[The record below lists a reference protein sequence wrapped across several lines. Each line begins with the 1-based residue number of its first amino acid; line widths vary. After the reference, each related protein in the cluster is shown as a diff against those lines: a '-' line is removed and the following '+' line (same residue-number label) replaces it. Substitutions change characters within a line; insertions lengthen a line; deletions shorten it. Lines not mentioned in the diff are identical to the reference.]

1 MPLMR
6 PANGVPKM
14 PLPLSST
21 DSLRH
26 PGRPSPDNGNRLTA
40 CPLCES
46 AAAPQIVIAVDE
58 YVLRSCPAC
67 SFTWS
72 ARAIDDCHSSA
83 DYADYG
89 DGYLAN
95 QRIERIKFWIKL
107 TFFRRRE
114 FKLIRAAGTGARI
127 RLLDI
132 GAGAGFFVAN
142 CRSRGIEAYGVEPSA
157 RLREFAL
164 RVFALEL
171 FPSIEALNDAVGPRP
186 FDVITS
192 HDVIEH
198 IAANHLPSY
207 LSAIHG
213 QLRNGGYFLG
223 NTPNLESLNLR
234 WNGARDPV
242 ISPPHHCVYFSCDT
256 LDRCLTRHGFAKEVV
271 FTFGLSAFFL
281 PTNGTA
287 LMAKISIVLQKAIFN
302 CLWPLL
308 RVFNPRTGYQIFFA
322 FRKAAQQGADAS

>member
-1 MPLMR
+1 
-6 PANGVPKM
+6 
-14 PLPLSST
+14 
-21 DSLRH
+21 
-26 PGRPSPDNGNRLTA
+26 
-40 CPLCES
+40 
-46 AAAPQIVIAVDE
+46 VDE

-72 ARAIDDCHSSA
+72 ARAIDDFHSSA
-83 DYADYG
+83 DYSDYG

-95 QRIERIKFWIKL
+95 QTIERIKFWIKL

-114 FKLIRAAGTGARI
+114 FNAIRSAGTIEKA
-127 RLLDI
+127 RLLDV

-171 FPSIEALNDAVGPRP
+171 FPSIDALDEAIGVRP

-207 LSAIHG
+207 LSAIHRH
-213 QLRNGGYFLG
+213 LRDGGYFLG
-223 NTPNLESLNLR
+223 NTPNFESLNIR
-234 WNGARDPV
+234 WNGAGDPV

-256 LDRCLTRHGFAKEVV
+256 LDQCLTRHGFAKDMLL
-271 FTFGLSAFFL
+271 TSGLSAFFL
-281 PTNGTA
+281 PTNGSP
-287 LMAKISIVLQKAIFN
+287 LIAKASIVLQKSLFN
-302 CLWPLL
+302 SLWPLL
-308 RVFNPRTGYQIFFA
+308 SIFKPRSGYQIFFA
-322 FRKAAQQGADAS
+322 FRKAAQQSADAS

>member
-1 MPLMR
+1 MQFLHPENS
-6 PANGVPKM
+6 APKT
-14 PLPLSST
+14 PHPLSPT
-21 DSLRH
+21 DPLQY
-26 PGRPSPDNGNRLTA
+26 PGQPSPESGHRITV

-46 AAAPQIVIAVDE
+46 AATPLTVFSVDD

-72 ARAIDDCHSSA
+72 ARTIDDIHVSA
-83 DYADYG
+83 DYSDYG
-89 DGYLAN
+89 EGYLAN
-95 QRIERIKFWIKL
+95 QMIERVKFGIKL

-114 FKLIRAAGTGARI
+114 FSIIRAASKEGKV

-132 GAGAGFFVAN
+132 GAGAGFFVAH
-142 CRSRGIEAYGVEPSA
+142 CRSRGIDAYGVEPSA

-164 RVFALEL
+164 RAFALEL
-171 FPSIEALNDAVGPRP
+171 SPSIEALNDALGLRP

-207 LSAIHG
+207 LTAILG
-213 QLRNGGYFLG
+213 YLRDGGYFLG
-223 NTPNLESLNLR
+223 NTPNLDSLNLR

-256 LDRCLTRHGFAKEVV
+256 LDRYLTRHGFAKEVLL
-271 FTFGLSAFFL
+271 TFGLSVFL
-281 PTNGTA
+281 LPANGTA
-287 LMAKISIVLQKAIFN
+287 LIAKISTVLQKAIFN
-302 CLWPLL
+302 SLWPLMSI
-308 RVFNPRTGYQIFFA
+308 FNPHNGYQIFFA
-322 FRKAAQQGADAS
+322 YRKPAQHGANTS

>member
-1 MPLMR
+1 MC
-6 PANGVPKM
+6 GCV
-14 PLPLSST
+14 
-21 DSLRH
+21 D
-26 PGRPSPDNGNRLTA
+26 TA
-40 CPLCES
+40 ENCVAL
-46 AAAPQIVIAVDE
+46 DE
-58 YVLRSCPAC
+58 YVLRRCPAC

-72 ARAIDDCHSSA
+72 VRIIDGCHSSA
-83 DYADYG
+83 DYSDYG

-95 QRIERIKFWIKL
+95 QMIERVKFWIKL

-114 FKLIRAAGTGARI
+114 FNVIRSAGTGGKV

-142 CRSRGIEAYGVEPSA
+142 CRSRGIEAHGVEPSA

-164 RVFALEL
+164 RVFAVEL
-171 FPSIEALNDAVGPRP
+171 FPSIEGLNNAVGLRP

-207 LSAIHG
+207 LTAIYG

-223 NTPNLESLNLR
+223 NTPNLESLNLH

-256 LDRCLTRHGFAKEVV
+256 LDRCLTRHGFAKEMLI
-271 FTFGLSAFFL
+271 TSGLSAFFL
-281 PTNGTA
+281 PANGTA
-287 LMAKISIVLQKAIFN
+287 LVAKASIVLQKAFFN
-302 CLWPLL
+302 SLWPLMSI
-308 RVFNPRTGYQIFFA
+308 FNPRNGYQIFFA
-322 FRKAAQQGADAS
+322 FRKLAQHGANAS

>member
-1 MPLMR
+1 MPFLH
-6 PANGVPKM
+6 PGIGVPGT
-14 PLPLSST
+14 PPPLSPT
-21 DSLRH
+21 DPLQYA
-26 PGRPSPDNGNRLTA
+26 GQPSPDNGLRITE

-46 AAAPQIVIAVDE
+46 AATPHKVLAVDA
-58 YVLRSCPAC
+58 YVLRTCPAC

-83 DYADYG
+83 DYSDYG

-95 QRIERIKFWIKL
+95 QTIERIKFWIKL

-114 FKLIRAAGTGARI
+114 FNLIRSAETGGKV

-157 RLREFAL
+157 RLRDFAL
-164 RVFALEL
+164 RVFSLEL
-171 FPSIEALNDAVGPRP
+171 FPSIEALNNVPGLRP

-198 IAANHLPSY
+198 IAANYLPSY
-207 LSAIHG
+207 LTAIHG
-213 QLRNGGYFLG
+213 HLRDGGYFLG
-223 NTPNLESLNLR
+223 NTPNLDSLNLR

-256 LDRCLTRHGFAKEVV
+256 LDRCLTRYGFAKHMLL
-271 FTFGLSAFFL
+271 TSGLSAFFL
-281 PTNGTA
+281 PTNGTP
-287 LMAKISIVLQKAIFN
+287 LIAKASIVLQKTFFN
-302 CLWPLL
+302 SLWPLL
-308 RVFNPRTGYQIFFA
+308 SIFNPRNGYQIFFA
-322 FRKAAQQGADAS
+322 FRKTAQRGASAS

>member
-1 MPLMR
+1 MPFLHPGIGVPGTPPLLSPTDPLRYPSR
-6 PANGVPKM
+6 PAPD
-14 PLPLSST
+14 
-21 DSLRH
+21 DSHRI
-26 PGRPSPDNGNRLTA
+26 TV

-46 AAAPQIVIAVDE
+46 AATPHKVLAVDE

-72 ARAIDDCHSSA
+72 TRTIDDCHSSA
-83 DYADYG
+83 DYSDYG

-95 QRIERIKFWIKL
+95 QTIERIKFWIKL
-107 TFFRRRE
+107 TFFRHWE
-114 FKLIRAAGTGARI
+114 FNAIRSAGTVEKV

-171 FPSIEALNDAVGPRP
+171 FLSIEALDDAIGLWP

-192 HDVIEH
+192 HDEIEH

-207 LSAIHG
+207 LTAIHG
-213 QLRNGGYFLG
+213 HLRDGEYFLG
-223 NTPNLESLNLR
+223 NTPNIESLNIR

-242 ISPPHHCVYFSCDT
+242 ISPPHHCVYFSCET
-256 LDRCLTRHGFAKEVV
+256 LDRCLTRHGFAKDML
-271 FTFGLSAFFL
+271 FTSGLSAFFL
-281 PTNGTA
+281 PTNGTP
-287 LMAKISIVLQKAIFN
+287 LIAKASIALQKAFFN
-302 CLWPLL
+302 SLWPLL
-308 RVFNPRTGYQIFFA
+308 SIFNPRNGYQIFFA
-322 FRKAAQQGADAS
+322 FRKTAQQSARAS